1 MVLGAAINEYVGIFD
16 MNKILQRVPAIAIPP
31 GANGAATGQ
40 L

>member
-1 MVLGAAINEYVGIFD
+1 MVLGAAISEFVGIFD
-16 MNKILQRVPAIAIPP
+16 MSKILQKVPAIGMQA